1 MKRGKE
7 LYYCLFV
14 SALILSN
21 ILSYKIITI
30 GWLSVPGGVV
40 CYAVTFLMGDI
51 IGEKFGKR
59 ESRNV
64 MLYGLICQII
74 CSALI
79 GLTLLLPSTSK
90 EFNSLL
96 SFSIYSAIASL
107 VSYVVAQ
114 TVDILLFHKI
124 RDKLSANSKFK
135 FVWNNISTITAQ
147 ILDTVI
153 FVLIAFGLFGGLGIK
168 ILLNMILSQILV
180 KTILALLDTP
190 LFYIFTRTKKP
201 NNANI
206 DDNNKL

>member
-1 MKRGKE
+1 MKRDKE
-7 LYYCLFV
+7 FYYCMFV

-59 ESRNV
+59 ASRDV
-64 MLYGLICQII
+64 MLYGLVCQII

-79 GLTLLLPSTSK
+79 GLTLILPSANK

-107 VSYVVAQ
+107 VSYIVAQ
-114 TVDILLFHKI
+114 TVDILIFHKI
-124 RDKLSANSKFK
+124 RDRLSANSKLK

-147 ILDTVI
+147 ILDTLI
-153 FVLIAFGLFGGLGIK
+153 FVFIAFGLFGGLGIK

-190 LFYIFTRTKKP
+190 LFYLFTRNKKQTTE
-201 NNANI
+201 NV
-206 DDNNKL
+206 NKDSN

>member
-1 MKRGKE
+1 M
-7 LYYCLFV
+7 FV

-51 IGEKFGKR
+51 IGEKYGKR
-59 ESRNV
+59 ASRDV
-64 MLYGLICQII
+64 MLYGLVCQII

-79 GLTLLLPSTSK
+79 GLTLVLPSANK

-107 VSYVVAQ
+107 VSYIVAQ
-114 TVDILLFHKI
+114 TVDILIFHKI
-124 RDKLSANSKFK
+124 REKLSANSKLK

-147 ILDTVI
+147 ILDTLI
-153 FVLIAFGLFGGLGIK
+153 FVFIAFGLFGGLGIK

-190 LFYIFTRTKKP
+190 LFYLFTRNKKQTTE
-201 NNANI
+201 NV
-206 DDNNKL
+206 NKDRN

>member
-1 MKRGKE
+1 M
-7 LYYCLFV
+7 FV

-51 IGEKFGKR
+51 IGEKYGKKA
-59 ESRNV
+59 SRDV
-64 MLYGLICQII
+64 MFYGLVCQII

-79 GLTLLLPSTSK
+79 GLTLVLPSTNK

-107 VSYVVAQ
+107 VSYIVAQ
-114 TVDILLFHKI
+114 TVDILIFHKI

-147 ILDTVI
+147 ILDTLI
-153 FVLIAFGLFGGLGIK
+153 FVFIAFGLFGGLGIK

-190 LFYIFTRTKKP
+190 LFYLFTRNKKQTTE
-201 NNANI
+201 NV
-206 DDNNKL
+206 NKDSN

>member
-1 MKRGKE
+1 M
-7 LYYCLFV
+7 FV

-51 IGEKFGKR
+51 IGEKYGKKA
-59 ESRNV
+59 SRDV
-64 MLYGLICQII
+64 MFYGLVCQII

-79 GLTLLLPSTSK
+79 GLTLVLPSTNK

-107 VSYVVAQ
+107 VSYIVAQ
-114 TVDILLFHKI
+114 TVDILIFHKI

-147 ILDTVI
+147 ILDTLI
-153 FVLIAFGLFGGLGIK
+153 FVFIAFGLFGGLGIK
-168 ILLNMILSQILV
+168 ILLNMVLSQILV

-190 LFYIFTRTKKP
+190 LFYLFTRNKKQ
-201 NNANI
+201 NI
-206 DDNNKL
+206 DNVNKDSN

>member
-1 MKRGKE
+1 M
-7 LYYCLFV
+7 FV

-51 IGEKFGKR
+51 IGEKCGKR
-59 ESRNV
+59 ASRDV
-64 MLYGLICQII
+64 MLYGLVCQII

-79 GLTLLLPSTSK
+79 GLTLILPSANK

-107 VSYVVAQ
+107 VSYIVAQ
-114 TVDILLFHKI
+114 TVDILIFHKI
-124 RDKLSANSKFK
+124 REKLSANSKLK

-147 ILDTVI
+147 ILDTLI
-153 FVLIAFGLFGGLGIK
+153 FVFIAFGLFGGLGIK

-190 LFYIFTRTKKP
+190 LFYLFTRNKKQTTE
-201 NNANI
+201 NV
-206 DDNNKL
+206 NKDSN

>member
-1 MKRGKE
+1 M
-7 LYYCLFV
+7 FV

-51 IGEKFGKR
+51 IGEKYGKKA
-59 ESRNV
+59 SRDV
-64 MLYGLICQII
+64 MLYGLVCQII

-79 GLTLLLPSTSK
+79 GLTLVLPSTNK

-107 VSYVVAQ
+107 VSYIVAQ
-114 TVDILLFHKI
+114 TVDILIFHKI

-147 ILDTVI
+147 ILDTLI
-153 FVLIAFGLFGGLGIK
+153 FVFIAFGLFGGLGIK

-190 LFYIFTRTKKP
+190 LFYLFTRNKKQ
-201 NNANI
+201 NT
-206 DDNNKL
+206 DNVNKDSN